1 MKLGHDPNFK
11 FTVGRAIYKAVL
23 QFISSQHNK
32 EYVVQP
38 LPVSNFAI
46 EFGKK
51 RNTLEL
57 SWQGE
62 NDPLEPTARPREY
75 MVYTRIGYGGFD
87 NGVRVNKP
95 SYTLKIE
102 PGLVYSFKVTA
113 VNHGGESFPSEI
125 LSAYKAKQ
133 EHARV
138 LIINGFNRLSG
149 PAVIDTPDEAG
160 FDLEQDPGVAYQ
172 YNISLCGAQ
181 TGFDRSQAGKEGK
194 GSLGYSGNEL
204 EGMKIAG
211 NTFDYPFVH
220 GKAIQAAGNY
230 SFVSCSD
237 EAVENWRIQ
246 PEHYP
251 IVDFI
256 LGLEKDD
263 ILSNPACKTYYKTF
277 SSPMQRILTAYC
289 QSGGNLLVSGSYIG
303 SDMSNSQ
310 GNREFT
316 EKILKYGF
324 QGSLKD
330 TRSGQITGLG
340 RTLQIPR
347 LPNEKAYAVTAP
359 DCIVP
364 VDSAFP
370 VFVYQPGQYSAG
382 IAYKGNY
389 RVFAIGFPFESIE
402 SETDRAIVMAAILKF
417 FGEK

>member
-1 MKLGHDPNFK
+1 
-11 FTVGRAIYKAVL
+11 
-23 QFISSQHNK
+23 
-32 EYVVQP
+32 
-38 LPVSNFAI
+38 
-46 EFGKK
+46 
-51 RNTLEL
+51 
-57 SWQGE
+57 
-62 NDPLEPTARPREY
+62 

-102 PGLVYSFKVTA
+102 SGLVYSFKVTA

-237 EAVENWRIQ
+237 EAVENGRIQ

-263 ILSNPACKTYYKTF
+263 ILSNPARKTYYKTF

-389 RVFAIGFPFESIE
+389 RVFAMGFPFESIE

>member
-1 MKLGHDPNFK
+1 
-11 FTVGRAIYKAVL
+11 
-23 QFISSQHNK
+23 
-32 EYVVQP
+32 
-38 LPVSNFAI
+38 
-46 EFGKK
+46 
-51 RNTLEL
+51 
-57 SWQGE
+57 
-62 NDPLEPTARPREY
+62 
-75 MVYTRIGYGGFD
+75 
-87 NGVRVNKP
+87 
-95 SYTLKIE
+95 
-102 PGLVYSFKVTA
+102 
-113 VNHGGESFPSEI
+113 
-125 LSAYKAKQ
+125 
-133 EHARV
+133 
-138 LIINGFNRLSG
+138 
-149 PAVIDTPDEAG
+149 
-160 FDLEQDPGVAYQ
+160 
-172 YNISLCGAQ
+172 
-181 TGFDRSQAGKEGK
+181 
-194 GSLGYSGNEL
+194 
-204 EGMKIAG
+204 
-211 NTFDYPFVH
+211 
-220 GKAIQAAGNY
+220 
-230 SFVSCSD
+230 
-237 EAVENWRIQ
+237 
-246 PEHYP
+246 
-251 IVDFI
+251 VDFI

-263 ILSNPACKTYYKTF
+263 ILSNPARKTYYKTF

-389 RVFAIGFPFESIE
+389 RVFAMGFPFESIE